1 MDIKKKVTMHDVAKK
16 AGVSYQTV
24 SRVLNNSC
32 NVSNSTKEKIEQ
44 AIAELKYVPNLLAQQ
59 LAKKEVNTI
68 GLINAAVLSLSTVEV
83 TLSVRKYAEQ
93 NNYNLESKLVSDF
106 TSQGIQASIDELR
119 SLLINKIIVNAPVN
133 SQDAIF
139 LTEQNKDIKI
149 LFVDVDPYCPVLN
162 VTFNPAD
169 GTLFSVSHLKQ
180 LGHKKIALL
189 AGPEGVSSADS
200 RLKCWREGIAINNM
214 EEVCLCCGDWTAE
227 SGYFSTL
234 KMLRDHKDFTA
245 ILVANDQMALG
256 AMSALKQADLSI
268 PDDVSVVGY
277 DDFSDSSYYQPAL
290 TSVHLDRELQCKLAV
305 EKLISDEQNISSV
318 LPTSLVI
325 RKSTGYVGAK
335 DANLK
340 HIIEDLK
347 KATLMLESTIDN

>member
-1 MDIKKKVTMHDVAKK
+1 MHDVAKK

-83 TLSVRKYAEQ
+83 TLCVRKYAEQ
-93 NNYNLESKLVSDF
+93 NNYNLESKLVSNF
-106 TSQGIQASIDELR
+106 TSQGIQDSIDELR
-119 SLLINKIIVNAPVN
+119 SLLITKIIVNAPVN

-180 LGHKKIALL
+180 LGHTLL
-189 AGPEGVSSADS
+189 
-200 RLKCWREGIAINNM
+200 I
-214 EEVCLCCGDWTAE
+214 
-227 SGYFSTL
+227 
-234 KMLRDHKDFTA
+234 
-245 ILVANDQMALG
+245 
-256 AMSALKQADLSI
+256 
-268 PDDVSVVGY
+268 
-277 DDFSDSSYYQPAL
+277 DDFGMG
-290 TSVHLDRELQCKLAV
+290 H
-305 EKLISDEQNISSV
+305 
-318 LPTSLVI
+318 TSLVYLQSNYFDVVKLDGSLVWDI
-325 RKSTGYVGAK
+325 LKNTTDQKIVASVVDLGNKLGIHVIAEYVETEEQKEKLEELGCYWYQGYLYSKPVSLQDFITWMKQWNEKIG
-335 DANLK
+335 
-340 HIIEDLK
+340 
-347 KATLMLESTIDN
+347 

>member
-32 NVSNSTKEKIEQ
+32 NVSNATKEKIEQ

-106 TSQGIQASIDELR
+106 TSQGIQESIDELR

-189 AGPEGVSSADS
+189 AGPEGVSSAES

-214 EEVCLCCGDWTAE
+214 EEVCLCRGDWTAE

-290 TSVHLDRELQCKLAV
+290 TSVHLDRDLQCKLAV

-318 LPTSLVI
+318 LPTSLLI
-325 RKSTGYVGAK
+325 RKSTGFVGAE

-347 KATLMLESTIDN
+347 KATLLLESTIDN